1 MAIKGLKFR
10 YSLQLR
16 LLKEKELVRRP
27 ANKIKLILVAA
38 GLAVSSLCIPVEAV
52 VTYGFQCITYNDSSG
67 TNAGIGQSQLFVD
80 IEPFNAGQVLFTFRN
95 EGLQPSSIT
104 DIYFYDGSLFGIA
117 GLWDADD
124 PLGGLVGNPE
134 VDFSEGANPQN
145 LPGIEELKLSNGFV
159 VVGYADPD
167 SPTRPEGVDPGEW
180 LGIVFDLRPGMVY
193 QNVVDDLAFGNIM
206 IGIHVQ
212 GFALGENGEA
222 GDGSES
228 FVNNPEPIPAPGAIL
243 LGGIGIVLVGWLR
256 RHRAL

>member
-1 MAIKGLKFR
+1 M
-10 YSLQLR
+10 
-16 LLKEKELVRRP
+16 
-27 ANKIKLILVAA
+27 NKIRIIVLAA
-38 GLAVSSLCIPVEAV
+38 GLVVISTPAEAIL
-52 VTYGFQCITYNDSSG
+52 TYGFQCITYNDSSG

-80 IEPFNAGQVLFTFRN
+80 IEPFNSGQVLFTFRN
-95 EGLQPSSIT
+95 EGPQPSSIT

-134 VDFSEGANPQN
+134 VDFSEGANPEN

-167 SPTRPEGVDPGEW
+167 SPTRPEGIDSGEW
-180 LGIVFDLRPGMVY
+180 LGIVFDLRSGMAY

-228 FVNNPEPIPAPGAIL
+228 FINKPEPIPAPGAIL

-256 RHRAL
+256 RKGTL